1 MPVKQLVLIGT
12 MLCLLAGGCGY
23 TLQSRATLPFQE
35 VELGRIENMTHEPK
49 LEDRLARALAQVF
62 PEYGIDLSPG
72 ARHRIEADIT
82 GFELIALSE
91 KSLYVAEYQVRATTA
106 VRIIDREAGTVT
118 TVKSSGPFVTYFRST
133 GGIESVL
140 AGKERAS
147 EHAMRDIAQDII
159 QRVIYQKYLPVDQSM
174 QPVKTKNPNE
184 PQKAPVGN

>member
-1 MPVKQLVLIGT
+1 MPVKQLVLIGAL
-12 MLCLLAGGCGY
+12 LCLFLSGCGY

-62 PEYGIDLSPG
+62 PEYGIDLSRS

-82 GFELIALSE
+82 GFELLALSE

-106 VRIIDREAGTVT
+106 IRIIDREAETVT
-118 TVKSSGPFVTYFRST
+118 TVKSSGPFVTYFRAT

-140 AGKERAS
+140 AGKELATER
-147 EHAMRDIAQDII
+147 AMRDIAQDII
-159 QRVIYQKYLPVDQSM
+159 QRVIYQKYLPADKSM
-174 QPVKTKNPNE
+174 QPVKIKKPNE
-184 PQKAPVGN
+184 PEKAPTRN